1 MTIKRTLATMI
12 AGASLA
18 NMVIYWGTPA
28 AVAWAVAFGG
38 WAGWMIDQLP
48 LRKRNGNS

>member
-1 MTIKRTLATMI
+1 MKRTLGIII

-18 NMVIYWGTPA
+18 NIVIYWNTPA

-38 WAGWMIDQLP
+38 WMGWMIDQLP
-48 LRKRNGNS
+48 LRKTNGNS

>member
-18 NMVIYWGTPA
+18 NIVIYWNTPT
-28 AVAWAVAFGG
+28 AVAWAVAFSG
-38 WAGWMIDQLP
+38 WIAVTLDDIKS
-48 LRKRNGNS
+48 LRKS